1 MGINM
6 KQSTQYFNIIFG
18 SLCVVLGVIGIIV
31 PILPTTPFLL
41 LAAYFFAKSSQR
53 FLDWLLT
60 NRLFGCYIDNYR
72 SGRGIPLLQKVLT
85 ITSLWLTIGV
95 SALFFVQSWWVR
107 GLLLVI
113 ALGVSL
119 HLVRVKTYKEEIL
132 CQPGMRLM
140 DLEKE

>member
-6 KQSTQYFNIIFG
+6 KQSTRYFYIIFG
-18 SLCVVLGVIGIIV
+18 SLCVLLGVIGIIV

-41 LAAYFFAKSSQR
+41 LAAYFFAKSSKR
-53 FLDWLLT
+53 FLNWLLT
-60 NRLFGCYIDNYR
+60 NRLFGRYIDNYR

-95 SALFFVQSWWVR
+95 SALFFVESWWVR

-113 ALGVSL
+113 ALGVSI
-119 HLVRVKTYKEEIL
+119 HLLRVKTYKEGVLHQPSLGHLEI
-132 CQPGMRLM
+132 
-140 DLEKE
+140 ENE

>member
-1 MGINM
+1 MGINI
-6 KQSTQYFNIIFG
+6 KQSTRYFYIILG
-18 SLCVVLGVIGIIV
+18 SLCVLLGVIGIIV

-41 LAAYFFAKSSQR
+41 LAAFLYAKSSKR
-53 FLDWLLT
+53 FLNWLLT
-60 NRLFGCYIDNYR
+60 NRLFGRYIDNYR